1 MDEQI
6 NLEYTKAQA
15 IIDSLRRNGLIEIES
30 QEKQDERI
38 NKEKYISLLKET
50 YWKIIEILKEYSDV
64 KEEDYHIIGLW
75 IVGTYFFKDFEAF
88 PYLFLNAMRGS
99 GKTRSLKL
107 IISLAWNGELLTSV
121 REAVIFRSA
130 GKGTIGI
137 DEFEGV
143 MKKENDGLREL
154 LNASYKQ
161 GLKVKRMK
169 RVRTEA
175 GETQVMES
183 FEPYTPIIMAN
194 IWGMEEVLLDRCLTV
209 ILEKSNKPTYIKKM
223 EDFRNNI
230 LIENIKNNLNML
242 KKCSLVQLCSYFS
255 EYNIYTQW
263 NNYINQRYNYITTC
277 NTLTTQTTQT
287 TQNNKLISLF
297 NKIDATDINGR
308 DLELFMPIFI
318 ISSMIEDTLLDK
330 ILDVA
335 KNKVKAKRVDEMT
348 ESKDVQLIDFVS
360 RQDESW
366 LKIKDLTQHFK
377 LFIQDDDQEYHWVNS
392 KWIGRALKR
401 LELIKEKK
409 RLGEGI
415 EIILNTTAAKKK
427 LDVFK

>member
-1 MDEQI
+1 MGEI
-6 NLEYTKAQA
+6 NNPRYTHLQS
-15 IIDSLRRNGLIEIES
+15 IIESLRRNNLIEEETPEAQKTRIENENYS
-30 QEKQDERI
+30 R
-38 NKEKYISLLKET
+38 LLKET
-50 YWKIIEILKEYSDV
+50 YWKIIDLLKQYSDI
-64 KEEDYHIIGLW
+64 KEEDYHIIALW
-75 IVGTYFFKDFEAF
+75 IIGTYFFKEFEAY

-107 IISLAWNGELLTSV
+107 IISLSWNGELLTSV

-143 MKKENDGLREL
+143 MKKENDGLREM

-169 RVRTEA
+169 RVKTEA
-175 GETQVMES
+175 GETHVVES
-183 FEPYTPIIMAN
+183 FEPYTPIVMAN
-194 IWGMEEVLLDRCLTV
+194 IWGMEEVLLDRCLTI
-209 ILEKSNKPTYIKKM
+209 ILEKSNNPTYVKKM
-223 EDFRNNI
+223 EDFRNNT

-255 EYNIYTQW
+255 EYNIYKQW
-263 NNYINQRYNYITTC
+263 NNYINDRYNYITTY

-287 TQNNKLISLF
+287 TLNSKLLSFF
-297 NKIDATDINGR
+297 NKIDATEINGR
-308 DLELFMPIFI
+308 DLELFMPLFI
-318 ISSMIEDTLLDK
+318 ISSMIEDDLLDK

-366 LKIKDLTQHFK
+366 IKIKDLTQHFK
-377 LFIQDDDQEYHWVNS
+377 LFIQDDEQEYHWVNS

-409 RLGEGI
+409 RMGEGI
-415 EIILNTTAAKKK
+415 ELILNPLAAKKK
-427 LDVFK
+427 LEVFK